1 MRRFSRPLG
10 SLLRLQTVDKQKARN
25 AILYAAFVGNWLRE
39 RIHFLE
45 RRRGGGFLLSYAKM
59 NRRCIREFLPCI
71 CKRVFIRCTVNNL
84 THIHTHTHSMYTR
97 YRYQLLLLL
106 LLYSTATIITIIG
119 CLSIRLTP
127 SSGPNY
133 YVTIFIDNKG
143 RNKHWSK
150 IIVIKKKKNEKKTKW
165 LLHRY
170 SYHNLALP
178 WLNFRVSSYSGT
190 GYNNGVRVSFSS
202 RRRTLTIDFNNRFI
216 ISFRRKDKT
225 KKMKKVGTLPSFI
238 KQHFSGIQ

>member
-1 MRRFSRPLG
+1 MYDRIYRRKPPSDSLRTSLRRITSSLSFAREDRSWSVFLFALLSPCRGLLILARFADVSIARSRRLIFRFRILCVGFLG
-10 SLLRLQTVDKQKARN
+10 LWGVSFVYKRLTNKKRETIL

-39 RIHFLE
+39 RIHFRE

-59 NRRCIREFLPCI
+59 NRRCTREFLPCI

-84 THIHTHTHSMYTR
+84 THTHTHTHSMYTR
-97 YRYQLLLLL
+97 YRYQLLLLLL

-150 IIVIKKKKNEKKTKW
+150 IIVIKKKKKRKKDEVT
-165 LLHRY
+165 
-170 SYHNLALP
+170 P
-178 WLNFRVSSYSGT
+178 T
-190 GYNNGVRVSFSS
+190 
-202 RRRTLTIDFNNRFI
+202 
-216 ISFRRKDKT
+216 
-225 KKMKKVGTLPSFI
+225 
-238 KQHFSGIQ
+238 